1 MFALKNTTSKGT
13 RGKGVE
19 MTLRVCTVEVMQL
32 PEIMSAKHARLFL
45 GVMERCINVDKPCVV
60 LDCSNVR
67 DMDRSV
73 IHLLL
78 RCLEEAIKRNG
89 DVKLTAV
96 PDAARAIL
104 ELTGVSRLFELF
116 ETNADAL
123 NSFHRPPTVAAL
135 QIATPARS
143 YRAFENAA

>member
-1 MFALKNTTSKGT
+1 
-13 RGKGVE
+13 
-19 MTLRVCTVEVMQL
+19 MTLRVCNVEVKQL
-32 PEIMSAKHARLFL
+32 PEELNWKRARLFL
-45 GVMERCINVDKPCVV
+45 DELERCMITDRPCIV

-67 DMDRSV
+67 QMDRSV

-96 PDAARAIL
+96 PEAGRTTL
-104 ELTGVSRLFELF
+104 ELTGVSRLFEIF

-123 NSFHRPPTVAAL
+123 SSFHRLPTEAAL
-135 QIATPARS
+135 HITSLSGS
-143 YRAFENAA
+143 YLTSENAA